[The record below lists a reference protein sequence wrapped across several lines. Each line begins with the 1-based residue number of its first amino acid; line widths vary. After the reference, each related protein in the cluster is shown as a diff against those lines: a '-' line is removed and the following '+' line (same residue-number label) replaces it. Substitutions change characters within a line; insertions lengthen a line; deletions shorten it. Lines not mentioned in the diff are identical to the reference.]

1 MFTILL
7 SAHLVI
13 CIFLVVIVLLQKS
26 EGGGLGI
33 GQSGGIGDFMS
44 SRGTANFLSKSTTIL
59 AICFFLT
66 SFGLALLATKTY
78 NKKSIID
85 SSEETII
92 DRLDIIPE
100 EFDVE
105 KDQKKEIDIPIE

>member
-1 MFTILL
+1 M
-7 SAHLVI
+7 
-13 CIFLVVIVLLQKS
+13 
-26 EGGGLGI
+26 
-33 GQSGGIGDFMS
+33 
-44 SRGTANFLSKSTTIL
+44 
-59 AICFFLT
+59 FFLT

-85 SSEETII
+85 SSEDTII

-105 KDQKKEIDIPIE
+105 KDDKKEIDIPVE